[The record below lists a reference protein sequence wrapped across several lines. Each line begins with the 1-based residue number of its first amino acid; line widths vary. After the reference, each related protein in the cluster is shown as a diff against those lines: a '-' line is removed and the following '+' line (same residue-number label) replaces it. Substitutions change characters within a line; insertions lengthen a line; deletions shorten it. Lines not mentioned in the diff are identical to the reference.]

1 MKTGT
6 EIVNPPVTYTFKG
19 HAKAVKIYILKFN
32 ATILNRHKIKR
43 FLKIQSKNIN
53 NVAKFITILRN

>member
-32 ATILNRHKIKR
+32 STVLNRHKIKR
-43 FLKIQSKNIN
+43 FLKI
-53 NVAKFITILRN
+53 